1 VGSPPAQTFDGTVLA
16 ADRGGAFVPV
26 PKEVVEAL
34 GGKGRIPVRAT
45 FDGIAYRGSIVSMGG
60 QQVLGVLKAI
70 RTELGKGPGDEV
82 RVTVELDEART
93 VNVPDDLRE
102 ALSTAALTD
111 RFTSLSYSHQREY
124 VTWIDEAKRPAT
136 RARRI
141 AETVQRVQ
149 RAS

>member
-1 VGSPPAQTFDGTVLA
+1 MGSEPAQTFDATVVA

-34 GGKGRIPVRAT
+34 GGKGRIPVWAT

-70 RTELGKGPGDEV
+70 RTELGKGPGDGV
-82 RVTVELDEART
+82 RVTVELDDQDRT
-93 VNVPDDLRE
+93 VDVPDDLRE
-102 ALSTAALTD
+102 ALATAALTG
-111 RFTSLSYSHQREY
+111 RFARLSYSHRREY
-124 VTWIDEAKRPAT
+124 VTWIAEAKRPAT

-149 RAS
+149 A